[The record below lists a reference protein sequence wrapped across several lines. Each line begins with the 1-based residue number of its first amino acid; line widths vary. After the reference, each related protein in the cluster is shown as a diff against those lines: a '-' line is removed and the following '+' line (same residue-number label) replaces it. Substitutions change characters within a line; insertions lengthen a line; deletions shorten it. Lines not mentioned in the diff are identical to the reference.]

1 MADPRPYYRTLR
13 DQHPVYYIEDLDTY
27 ALSRFDDVWAVLEIN
42 DGTFVA
48 SGERCRRRGPGRHQR
63 RPGGGPAVAPTAV
76 PRHFDARST
85 TTSAVARPVS
95 SGPGRPACSRAHREL
110 ANQRLDALLPLGRF
124 DLTQDYGGIV
134 AASIV

>member
-48 SGERCRRRGPGRHQR
+48 SEERCPPPRSW
-63 RPGGGPAVAPTAV
+63 PAATTA
-76 PRHFDARST
+76 R
-85 TTSAVARPVS
+85 
-95 SGPGRPACSRAHREL
+95 
-110 ANQRLDALLPLGRF
+110 
-124 DLTQDYGGIV
+124 
-134 AASIV
+134 

>member
-48 SGERCRRRGPGRHQR
+48 SEGTLPAAAVLARRNDGPVADPPLHHCRST
-63 RPGGGPAVAPTAV
+63 PTST
-76 PRHFDARST
+76 PRST
-85 TTSAVARPVS
+85 TTSAGARPVS
-95 SGPGRPACSRAHREL
+95 SGPGRPTCSR
-110 ANQRLDALLPLGRF
+110 G
-124 DLTQDYGGIV
+124 
-134 AASIV
+134 ASGNWPTSGSTRCCRSGVST